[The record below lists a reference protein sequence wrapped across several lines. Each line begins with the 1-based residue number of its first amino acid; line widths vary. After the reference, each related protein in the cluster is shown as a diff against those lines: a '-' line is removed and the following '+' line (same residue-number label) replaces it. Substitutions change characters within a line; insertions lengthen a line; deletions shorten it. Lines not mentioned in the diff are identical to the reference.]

1 MDQTYINITF
11 TIIAMLAG
19 WIIRMIYDNQ
29 KELKDELSELHKN
42 ISQTYVRRDDFKDQ
56 IADIKKMCEMIL
68 DRLDRK
74 ADKE

>member
-1 MDQTYINITF
+1 MEQVYINIIF
-11 TIIAMLAG
+11 AIISMLSG

-42 ISQTYVRRDDFKDQ
+42 ISETYVRRDDFKDQ

-68 DRLDRK
+68 DRLDKK
-74 ADKE
+74 ADK